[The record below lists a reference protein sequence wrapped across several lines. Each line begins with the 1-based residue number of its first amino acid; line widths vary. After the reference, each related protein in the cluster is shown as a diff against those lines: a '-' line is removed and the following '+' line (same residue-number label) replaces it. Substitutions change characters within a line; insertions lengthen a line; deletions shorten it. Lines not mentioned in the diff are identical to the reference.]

1 MKTQM
6 ALGALALLQLATFGT
21 SAASAQTMSSSGVT
35 STSTTP
41 AVSTGMVAASSGYG
55 PAVYSPGYGTVA
67 GSYLSGAGALAS
79 GLGEYNY
86 NTALAIR
93 QLQDANRQAIDNQV
107 FAQKSQ
113 IEMRRLN
120 KVQWLA
126 DHPRSTPEQIAKI
139 NESRLPRRLSTSE
152 LDPTWGQ
159 IRWPAVLQR
168 PEFEKVRAGL
178 NDIFAHRSVETFG
191 VGSPAYAEVQRLTH
205 EMRTALDEQHATMSQ
220 MEWIQSMRFIE
231 SLAYESRFAPGTVV
245 GMATR

>member
-1 MKTQM
+1 
-6 ALGALALLQLATFGT
+6 LLPFAVYGT
-21 SAASAQTMSSSGVT
+21 SAASAQSMGGMGMRSSGSGT
-35 STSTTP
+35 ASTPNGTTGMV
-41 AVSTGMVAASSGYG
+41 VSTGSGYG
-55 PAVYSPGYGTVA
+55 GSGSTPGYGTIA
-67 GSYLSGAGALAS
+67 GSYLSGAGALAD
-79 GLGEYNY
+79 GLGQYNY

-93 QLQDANRQAIDNQV
+93 QLEEANRQAIDNL
-107 FAQKSQ
+107 AYSQKSQ

-126 DHPRSTPEQIAKI
+126 DHPRSTPEQTAKI

-178 NDIFAHRSVETFG
+178 EDIFAHRSVETFG
-191 VGSPAYAEVQRLTH
+191 VGSPAYTEVQRLTR

-245 GMATR
+245 GMTTR

>member
-1 MKTQM
+1 MAFLQVA
-6 ALGALALLQLATFGT
+6 ALGTA
-21 SAASAQTMSSSGVT
+21 AASAQSMSSSSTT
-35 STSTTP
+35 STSATP
-41 AVSTGMVAASSGYG
+41 AASTGMVAASSGYG

-107 FAQKSQ
+107 YAQKSQ

-120 KVQWLA
+120 NIQWLA
-126 DHPRSTPEQIAKI
+126 DHPRSTPEQTVKI

-152 LDPTWGQ
+152 LDPTWGS
-159 IRWPAVLQR
+159 IRWPAILQR
-168 PEFEKVRAGL
+168 PEFAKVRAQL
-178 NDIFAHRSVETFG
+178 DDIFAHRSVETFG
-191 VGSPAYAEVQRLTH
+191 VGSPAYTEVQRLTRA
-205 EMRTALDEQHATMSQ
+205 MRSTLDDENKTMTQ
-220 MEWIQSMRFIE
+220 MEWIQSMRFLE